1 MKKVIIIT
9 VFLFSFFYIE
19 LNKYKKDI
27 IKPVFNDK
35 TYSSYII
42 DISCDSITT
51 RNINKYI
58 TDEIDAVYPYVLNI
72 KRQWFFIDKN
82 ISFEKNMNK
91 LEKKYINY
99 LNYLAK
105 KEDALNIEL
114 EGIKLGKIKIMTN
127 NISNYSKYSYTIQNY
142 YNKY

>member
-1 MKKVIIIT
+1 
-9 VFLFSFFYIE
+9 
-19 LNKYKKDI
+19 
-27 IKPVFNDK
+27 
-35 TYSSYII
+35 
-42 DISCDSITT
+42 
-51 RNINKYI
+51 
-58 TDEIDAVYPYVLNI
+58 
-72 KRQWFFIDKN
+72 
-82 ISFEKNMNK
+82 MNK